1 MSGSACA
8 RALAA
13 AGREVTVFDKAR
25 GSGGR
30 LASRRIGEVS
40 VNIGAQVIPQAA
52 SAGFRAACSD
62 WLQAGLLCHGMVG
75 DGDGD
80 GDAPALLPNGRL
92 SALTRAC
99 LQGARLVTSARVARI
114 TPAAAGVNLFDDQD
128 QFLGEF
134 EQVVLTAPAPQAL
147 ILSRQHWPQLAH
159 FAEQAR
165 FSPAWVAVVSL
176 PRSVAP
182 GKAALALQGIEGLYA
197 QGPDPL
203 HRGRELFL
211 VVADA
216 VLSADWL
223 EREPE
228 LVGKWLA
235 LRVLALRME
244 EACVLATGD
253 AQVLA
258 VHRWRYA
265 RVVRG
270 CGQLYAASERLWLAG
285 DWLPGGGIEAAW
297 SSGDAVARALLS
309 ADP

>member
-13 AGREVTVFDKAR
+13 GGREVTVFDKAR

-40 VNIGAQVIPQAA
+40 VNIGAQVIPQNA
-52 SAGFRAACSD
+52 SADFRAACGD
-62 WLQAGLLCHGMVG
+62 WLQAGLLRHGM
-75 DGDGD
+75 DGDTQS
-80 GDAPALLPNGRL
+80 PVLLPNGRL

-99 LQGARLVTSARVARI
+99 LQGSRLVTSARVARM
-114 TPAAAGVNLFDDQD
+114 TPAAAGVNLFDDQER
-128 QFLGEF
+128 FLGGF

-147 ILSRQHWPQLAH
+147 ILSRQHWPQLADL
-159 FAEQAR
+159 AEQAR

-176 PRSVAP
+176 PRTVAP
-182 GKAALALQGIEGLYA
+182 GKAALALQGLEGLYA

-203 HRGRELFL
+203 HQGRELFL
-211 VVADA
+211 VEADA
-216 VLSADWL
+216 ALSADWL

-228 LVGKWLA
+228 QVGECLA
-235 LRVLALRME
+235 LRAE
-244 EACVLATGD
+244 EACVLAMGD

-270 CGQLYAASERLWLAG
+270 CGRLYAASERLWLAG

-297 SSGDAVARALLS
+297 SSGDAVAGALLA
-309 ADP
+309 ADR